1 MLINLALEFLLEMT
15 LLSRISR
22 SLKRLGHSVNKTMRN
37 MIGGGDTEPIQIAGG
52 RTLKA
57 SQCSPQIIS
66 DADVKECSVAR
77 NTKKCLRLKEARV
90 KKSVHRGS
98 CLTSDVL
105 GKLIAAYNK
114 HHPENKITLANT
126 RVGETNQKRTQTNI
140 NQLWESFAAKMDP
153 KLTEHD
159 WLELQFVKS
168 ELSAAEIQKIKDEHF
183 RPEAPDEWKNNPRA
197 WLSTDDI
204 DKVLIQY
211 TKKYPDFKYFG
222 AVPSDFSLRAK
233 DGNCMIS
240 DLCAINLAQLIKEKY
255 RFIGAVFNF
264 DPHNKSGSHWV
275 GMFINIPKKEINY
288 LDSNGYTPIPP
299 IKQLLLTVKGQAA
312 KLGRKFKIQYC
323 KKRHQFKNTECG
335 VYAINFIS
343 SQIEGKEFTEIAN
356 QVIKDEAMNER
367 RKTFFNV
374 E

>member
-1 MLINLALEFLLEMT
+1 MK

-22 SLKRLGHSVNKTMRN
+22 SLKRLGRQVNRTMTK
-37 MIGGGDTEPIQIAGG
+37 MVGGGKDIQIAGG
-52 RTLKA
+52 RTIKTN
-57 SQCSPQIIS
+57 QCAPQIIN
-66 DADVKECSVAR
+66 DADVKECSAAR
-77 NTKKCLRLKEARV
+77 NTKKCLRLKEAKI

-98 CLTSDVL
+98 CLTGDVL

-114 HHPENKITLANT
+114 HYPNNKIIIP
-126 RVGETNQKRTQTNI
+126 TNQKRGRI
-140 NQLWESFAAKMDP
+140 NVNNLWVAFAAKMDP
-153 KLTEHD
+153 KLTEKE
-159 WLELQFVKS
+159 WLELPFVKS
-168 ELSAAEIQKIKDEHF
+168 ELTTAEIKKIKDDHF

-222 AVPSDFSLRAK
+222 AVPSDFSLKAK

-240 DLCAINLAQLIKEKY
+240 DLCAINLGQLIKEKY

-275 GMFINIPKKEINY
+275 GMFVNIPKKEINY

-299 IKQLLLTVKGQAA
+299 IKQLLLTIKGQAA
-312 KLGRKFKIQYC
+312 KLGKKFKIQYC
-323 KKRHQFKNTECG
+323 KKRHQYKNTECG

-356 QVIKDEAMNER
+356 HVIKDEAMNER
-367 RKTFFNV
+367 RKSFFNID
-374 E
+374 

>member
-1 MLINLALEFLLEMT
+1 MT
-15 LLSRISR
+15 FLSRISR
-22 SLKRLGHSVNKTMRN
+22 SLKRIGHSVGRSMGMT
-37 MIGGGDTEPIQIAGG
+37 GGGETEIQIAGS
-52 RTLKA
+52 RTIKA
-57 SQCSPQIIS
+57 SQCAPQIVN
-66 DADVKECSVAR
+66 DADVKECSTSK
-77 NTKKCLRLKEARV
+77 NTKKCMRLKEARV

-98 CLTSDVL
+98 CLTEDVL

-114 HHPENKITLANT
+114 HHPNDKIILTTKRAA
-126 RVGETNQKRTQTNI
+126 TNQKQVNR
-140 NQLWESFAAKMDP
+140 LWEAFAAKMDT
-153 KLTEHD
+153 KLTEHE
-159 WLELQFVKS
+159 WLELPFVKS
-168 ELSAAEIQKIKDEHF
+168 DLSTTELQKIKDEHF
-183 RPEAPDEWKNNPRA
+183 RPEAPDGWKQNPTA

-204 DKVLIQY
+204 DKVLVQY

-233 DGNCMIS
+233 DGNCIIS
-240 DLCAINLAQLIKEKY
+240 DLCAINLAQLIKQKY

-299 IKQLLLTVKGQAA
+299 IKQLLLTIKGQAA
-312 KLGRKFKIQYC
+312 KLGKKFKIQYC

-356 QVIKDEAMNER
+356 HVIKDEAMNER
-367 RKTFFNV
+367 RKSFFNLD
-374 E
+374 

>member
-1 MLINLALEFLLEMT
+1 
-15 LLSRISR
+15 
-22 SLKRLGHSVNKTMRN
+22 
-37 MIGGGDTEPIQIAGG
+37 
-52 RTLKA
+52 
-57 SQCSPQIIS
+57 
-66 DADVKECSVAR
+66 
-77 NTKKCLRLKEARV
+77 
-90 KKSVHRGS
+90 
-98 CLTSDVL
+98 
-105 GKLIAAYNK
+105 
-114 HHPENKITLANT
+114 
-126 RVGETNQKRTQTNI
+126 
-140 NQLWESFAAKMDP
+140 MDP

-159 WLELQFVKS
+159 WLKLPFVKS

-183 RPEAPDEWKNNPRA
+183 RPEAPDDWKTNPRA

-204 DKVLIQY
+204 DKVLVQY

-240 DLCAINLAQLIKEKY
+240 DLCSINLAQLIKEKY

-312 KLGRKFKIQYC
+312 KLSQKFTIQYC

-356 QVIKDEAMNER
+356 HVIKDEAMNER
-367 RKTFFNV
+367 RKSFFNLD
-374 E
+374 